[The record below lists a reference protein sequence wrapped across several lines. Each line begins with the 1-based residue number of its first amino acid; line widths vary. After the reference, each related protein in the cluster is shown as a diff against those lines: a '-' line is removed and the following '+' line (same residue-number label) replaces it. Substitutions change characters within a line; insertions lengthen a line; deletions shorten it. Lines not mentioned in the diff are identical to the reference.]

1 MLRVELIIPACFVE
15 CVVHV
20 EGFVVDAFVV
30 PLAVLVEQ
38 EHLFRV
44 RVRVDHIEIKAL
56 VLLEEW
62 LEAGGAPVIVLCNR
76 NHLACGHEES
86 LNAAEL
92 QSIELNEISLRV
104 ELHSEDEAL

>member
-1 MLRVELIIPACFVE
+1 MGVEL
-15 CVVHV
+15 VVPLSLIEGVFHV
-20 EGFVVDAFVV
+20 KGFVVDAFVV